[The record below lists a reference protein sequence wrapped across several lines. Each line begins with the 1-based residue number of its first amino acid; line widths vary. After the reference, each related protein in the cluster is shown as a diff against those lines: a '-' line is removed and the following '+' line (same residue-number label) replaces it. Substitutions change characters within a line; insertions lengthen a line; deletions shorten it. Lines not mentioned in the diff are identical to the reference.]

1 MQAPDFHAPVGDGRA
16 EDADWLPLT
25 GPHPTSAEP
34 AVAEVAP
41 ERRRERLWLHGVL
54 FAATTAS
61 CYLVAGPAY
70 AAGIMAVLLA
80 HEMGHY
86 LMSRRWRV
94 RASLPYFLPFPD
106 IPTLVQSPIGTFGAV
121 IVMKSRMPNRRALL
135 DIGAAGPIAGF
146 LVSLVVLAVG
156 LGLSTTAMLPEP
168 WPPHGYMAYV
178 FGDSL
183 LLVGLRWFIL
193 GPLPP
198 GHEVFLHP
206 LARAGWV
213 GLFVTALNLLPIGQL
228 DGGHILYALHRRHY
242 RLIVL
247 VTTLLLVAL
256 VFVSA
261 VWTLFA
267 LLAVIFGQKHPPP
280 LDDVTPIDPTRRGL
294 GYVCLAILVLCF
306 MPNPLDVVGL

>member
-1 MQAPDFHAPVGDGRA
+1 MQAPDFQNRNGNGHA
-16 EDADWLPLT
+16 EDAEWIPVGTL
-25 GPHPTSAEP
+25 HPVHEQPPVYPPPRA
-34 AVAEVAP
+34 
-41 ERRRERLWLHGVL
+41 RRRWWLHIAL
-54 FAATTAS
+54 FIATAAS

-70 AAGIMAVLLA
+70 AVGIMAILLT

-86 LMSRRWRV
+86 LTSLRWRV
-94 RASLPYFLPFPD
+94 DVSLPYFLPFPD
-106 IPTLVQSPIGTFGAV
+106 IPMVARSPIGTFGAV
-121 IVMKSRMPNRRALL
+121 IVMKSRMPNRRSLL
-135 DIGAAGPIAGF
+135 DIGAAGPVAGF
-146 LVSLVVLAVG
+146 LVSLAVLAIG
-156 LGLSTTAMLPEP
+156 LGLSRIDVLPNV
-168 WPPHGYMAYV
+168 WPPEGYMAYV

-183 LLVGLRWFIL
+183 LFIGLRWLIL

-247 VTTLLLVAL
+247 VTTFALVAL

-267 LLAVIFGQKHPPP
+267 LLAVVFGQKHPPP
-280 LDDVTPIDPTRRGL
+280 LDDVTPIDPIRRAI
-294 GYVCLAILVLCF
+294 GYFCLVILILCF